1 MMETYAGARR
11 QFLEAFPG
19 AGMRVWGNED
29 LSKMFF
35 AVCHDEQIDYRT
47 YGFMWRGQFE
57 NSQCLMRRIHDVQKN
72 LDGISVSLPH

>member
-1 MMETYAGARR
+1 MLETYAGARR

-19 AGMRVWGNED
+19 IGMRVWGNED

-35 AVCHDEQIDYRT
+35 AVCDDEQIDYRT

-57 NSQCLMRRIHDVQKN
+57 NSTCLAQRIQDVEKD
-72 LDGISVSLPH
+72 LTGIGILRPH